1 MKIGVDL
8 IPITG
13 REAGLQRYAQQLVE
27 GLTRCDRETTY
38 TIIINEKAKNLLNID
53 QPNFRVILVKTP
65 PKIHFFWEQVYLPLR
80 TLLEDLDVLH
90 SPVSAPPYIKLTSV
104 RTVVTAHDLTFILY
118 PETMK
123 TLARGYW
130 NFFMKR
136 GIQKADRVITTSQST
151 KTDLMEYLHIPEEQI
166 RVIPMYPDRRFIG
179 LTERGEAAHRDRIR
193 DKYKLPDTYILYV
206 GTLEPRKNLV
216 RLIKAYAQAR
226 RDSSIN
232 QSLVIAGKKGWL
244 YDSIFEIVK
253 ALQIENEVVFTGFV
267 DDEDLPAL
275 YSQADLFVYPSLYEG
290 FGLPPLEAMAC
301 GTPVLTSKCSS
312 LPEVVGDAGLLVDPK
327 NVDEIAKGI
336 LRVLRNRDLRE
347 ELREKGLERAKCFSP
362 QRAIEA
368 TIEVYREAAELR

>member
-1 MKIGVDL
+1 MRIGIDL

-27 GLTRCDRETTY
+27 GLAEYDRKNQYILFINANVPSNLITDQDNLKITR
-38 TIIINEKAKNLLNID
+38 
-53 QPNFRVILVKTP
+53 VKTP
-65 PKIHFFWEQVYLPLR
+65 PKVHFFWEQLYLPFHTCLR
-80 TLLEDLDVLH
+80 ELDLLH
-90 SPVSAPPYIKLTSV
+90 SPVSAPPYIKLPSV
-104 RTVVTAHDLTFILY
+104 RTVVTVHDLTFILY

-123 TLARGYW
+123 SLARRYW

-136 GIQKADRVITTSQST
+136 GVQKAGRVIAISQST
-151 KTDLMEYLHIPEEQI
+151 KTDLMEYLRIPEEKI
-166 RVIPMYPDRRFIG
+166 RVIPRYPDRRFIEF
-179 LTERGEAAHRDRIR
+179 TEKEDLINSRVRE
-193 DKYKLPDTYILYV
+193 KYRLPDRYILYV

-216 RLIKAYAQAR
+216 RLIKAYAQVK
-226 RDSSIN
+226 RDPSIT

-244 YDSIFEIVK
+244 YDSIFEVVK
-253 ALQIENEVVFTGFV
+253 ALHLEDEVIFTGFV

-290 FGLPPLEAMAC
+290 FGLPPLEAIVC
-301 GTPVLTSKCSS
+301 GTPVLTSNCSS

-336 LRVLRNRDLRE
+336 LQVLKNRELRE
-347 ELREKGLERAKCFSP
+347 ELREKGLERAKHFSP

-368 TIEVYREAAELR
+368 TIEVYREIAELR